1 MTAETKKWYQDDNK
15 RKAFWQSAN
24 NLAKSKG
31 VPTSEAHRWVHQE
44 LGISTIKDWTDTA
57 DAALKILNDAPE
69 WKPEDVADPV
79 PPSSTA
85 PASDAVDIDEALGRK
100 PASPQPKFSAD
111 AWAAWVS
118 VTAKKTEL
126 TQAQI
131 FELICE
137 QLQLTGKPVIARPS
151 EFDGTLEELAQVF
164 ENSYIRTSKPMPG
177 DVSQETPQA
186 TAQRV
191 QRVNTTPIQHDAG
204 NPFMP
209 ATLAGSYLR
218 MAITGPSGS
227 GKTFTALQ
235 IATHMMPDARV
246 AVICTERGSAR
257 KYARL
262 FKFDVL
268 ELRNFAPQHFIKAI
282 KDAQK
287 YKYDVLIVDS
297 LSHEWNGAGGILSIV
312 DNNNNNFGA
321 WKTATPLHQE
331 VIDTLL
337 DAKLHVIV
345 TLRSKTGYAVEEV
358 DKGSYKKTNV
368 RKLGLEPIQREGVEY
383 EFDIFA
389 KADMDNTL
397 TIEKSRC
404 VAVPNGSTYTRA
416 GDKLAT
422 ELATWLNEADDV
434 AGAA

>member
-31 VPTSEAHRWVHQE
+31 VPTNAAHEWVHQE

-164 ENSYIRTSKPMPG
+164 ENSYIRTSKRMPG
-177 DVSQETPQA
+177 DVSQKPPQRPPQKQ
-186 TAQRV
+186 TAPAANDPDDHVLDEDEIRNKYNQKISGNDYLKV
-191 QRVNTTPIQHDAG
+191 AG
-204 NPFMP
+204 
-209 ATLAGSYLR
+209 R
-218 MAITGPSGS
+218 
-227 GKTFTALQ
+227 
-235 IATHMMPDARV
+235 
-246 AVICTERGSAR
+246 
-257 KYARL
+257 
-262 FKFDVL
+262 
-268 ELRNFAPQHFIKAI
+268 
-282 KDAQK
+282 
-287 YKYDVLIVDS
+287 VLIFRKS
-297 LSHEWNGAGGILSIV
+297 NPKGQILTDLIGMDDKGV
-312 DNNNNNFGA
+312 TF
-321 WKTATPLHQE
+321 KAT
-331 VIDTLL
+331 VIDNDGKML
-337 DAKLHVIV
+337 A
-345 TLRSKTGYAVEEV
+345 TGYARTEFASAAKFSGRALEKAETSAIGRALAFAGYGTDQAADEIDEEDQLSDSPV
-358 DKGSYKKTNV
+358 
-368 RKLGLEPIQREGVEY
+368 
-383 EFDIFA
+383 
-389 KADMDNTL
+389 KA
-397 TIEKSRC
+397 
-404 VAVPNGSTYTRA
+404 A
-416 GDKLAT
+416 
-422 ELATWLNEADDV
+422 
-434 AGAA
+434 

>member
-57 DAALKILNDAPE
+57 DAALKILSDAPE

-164 ENSYIRTSKPMPG
+164 ENSYIRTSKRMPG
-177 DVSQETPQA
+177 DVSQKPPQEQKLARAAEPTPAASPSPEPQA
-186 TAQRV
+186 TANIAAPRD
-191 QRVNTTPIQHDAG
+191 RTTTVPNRDRLLAIEPSTMRGFWMDEIAAQLFTQIPREAIKT
-204 NPFMP
+204 NPQGKPYIDGRCIPSVLDSVFGKQGFGWRLDV
-209 ATLAGSYLR
+209 TETRYSTELR
-218 MAITGPSGS
+218 KETNWMIIDI
-227 GKTFTALQ
+227 
-235 IATHMMPDARV
+235 IATFLYRVRMPDGAIEWMPCSTV
-246 AVICTERGSAR
+246 NSCGEHTNSR
-257 KYARL
+257 KYAHAQALTAALKQSFKMLGGFGRL
-262 FKFDVL
+262 
-268 ELRNFAPQHFIKAI
+268 
-282 KDAQK
+282 
-287 YKYDVLIVDS
+287 
-297 LSHEWNGAGGILSIV
+297 AGGY
-312 DNNNNNFGA
+312 G
-321 WKTATPLHQE
+321 Q
-331 VIDTLL
+331 
-337 DAKLHVIV
+337 
-345 TLRSKTGYAVEEV
+345 
-358 DKGSYKKTNV
+358 
-368 RKLGLEPIQREGVEY
+368 
-383 EFDIFA
+383 
-389 KADMDNTL
+389 
-397 TIEKSRC
+397 
-404 VAVPNGSTYTRA
+404 
-416 GDKLAT
+416 
-422 ELATWLNEADDV
+422 
-434 AGAA
+434 